1 MKKKLSIISVIFF
14 VIAAVFISALI
25 FFQYRT
31 FKEIRETNTQIQ
43 ITMNSISQKESEI
56 SNYDAIFSAALENS
70 SHSSS
75 ATSNHTTAVI
85 NQTSGNSV
93 FNQQEEDAFS
103 DTTNSG
109 AETVKPNGYIVCI
122 DPGHQSFDI
131 DMSGEEP
138 IGPGASETKA
148 KSTAGTTGAYT
159 GLPEFQLNLD
169 VALKL
174 KVMLEQRGYTVVMTR
189 TGNDVSI
196 SNKERAEFAAA
207 QNADIFVRI
216 HANGEDSKTSSGA
229 LTMAPSPEN
238 PYVSYLSSD
247 SVLLAQCILDA
258 YCDATGFTN
267 LGVQYYD
274 NMSGINWSSI
284 PVTII
289 EMGFMTNEQDDTQM
303 SNSDF
308 QYIMAQGIAD
318 GIDTYFE

>member
-1 MKKKLSIISVIFF
+1 MKKRSYFLPFFLVLALSVIIAVLVFF
-14 VIAAVFISALI
+14 NL
-25 FFQYRT
+25 RT
-31 FKEIRETNTQIQ
+31 LSGIRETNREIETAIDQ
-43 ITMNSISQKESEI
+43 ISQKQQELSQM
-56 SNYDAIFSAALENS
+56 DAVFSTASKTAAASTNTTGQTTAII
-70 SHSSS
+70 SHS
-75 ATSNHTTAVI
+75 
-85 NQTSGNSV
+85 SGNSV
-93 FNQQEEDAFS
+93 FQQSDEDSFS
-103 DTTNSG
+103 DTSNSG
-109 AETVKPNGYIVCI
+109 AETVEPNGYIVCI

-131 DMSGEEP
+131 DMSGQEP

-148 KSTAGTTGAYT
+148 MSTSGTTGAYS

-174 KVMLEQRGYTVVMTR
+174 QIILEQRGYTVVMTR
-189 TGNDVSI
+189 TGNDIAI

-216 HANGEDSKTSSGA
+216 HANGEDSGNSSGA

-247 SVLLAQCILDA
+247 SVLLSQCILDS
-258 YCDATGFTN
+258 YCEATSFSN

-274 NMSGINWSSI
+274 NMSGINWSTV

-289 EMGFMTNEQDDTQM
+289 EMGFMTNEHDDTQM

-308 QYIMAQGIAD
+308 QYTMAQGIAN

>member
-14 VIAAVFISALI
+14 VIAAVFISTLI

-31 FKEIRETNTQIQ
+31 FKEIRETNAQIQ
-43 ITMNSISQKESEI
+43 MTMNSISQKESEI
-56 SNYDAIFSAALENS
+56 SKYDAIFSAALENS

-75 ATSNHTTAVI
+75 ATSNNTTAII

-93 FNQQEEDAFS
+93 FNQHEEDSFS

-109 AETVKPNGYIVCI
+109 AETATPNGYIVCI

-274 NMSGINWSSI
+274 NMSGINWSSV

-308 QYIMAQGIAD
+308 QYTMAQGIAD
-318 GIDTYFE
+318 GIDAYFE

>member
-1 MKKKLSIISVIFF
+1 MKKRSYFLPIFLVLALSVIIAVLVFF
-14 VIAAVFISALI
+14 NL
-25 FFQYRT
+25 RT
-31 FKEIRETNTQIQ
+31 LSGIRETNREIQ
-43 ITMNSISQKESEI
+43 TAIDQISQKQQELSQMDTFF
-56 SNYDAIFSAALENS
+56 STASKTTTASTNTAGQATAII
-70 SHSSS
+70 SHS
-75 ATSNHTTAVI
+75 
-85 NQTSGNSV
+85 SGNSV
-93 FNQQEEDAFS
+93 FQQSDVDSFS

-109 AETVKPNGYIVCI
+109 AETAEPNGYIVCI

-131 DMSGEEP
+131 DMSSQEP

-148 KSTAGTTGAYT
+148 MSTSGTTGAYS

-174 KVMLEQRGYTVVMTR
+174 QIILEQRGYTVVMTR
-189 TGNDVSI
+189 TGNDIAI

-216 HANGEDSKTSSGA
+216 HANGEDSGSSSGA

-247 SVLLAQCILDA
+247 SVLLSQCILDS
-258 YCDATGFTN
+258 YCEATGFSN

-274 NMSGINWSSI
+274 NMSGINWSTV

-289 EMGFMTNEQDDTQM
+289 EMGFMTNEHDDTQM

-308 QYIMAQGIAD
+308 QYTMAQGIAD

>member
-1 MKKKLSIISVIFF
+1 MKKRAYFLPFF
-14 VIAAVFISALI
+14 LFLMISAILAVLI
-25 FFQYRT
+25 FFNLRT
-31 FKEIRETNTQIQ
+31 LSGIRETNHEIQ
-43 ITMNSISQKESEI
+43 TAIDSISQKQQELSQM
-56 SNYDAIFSAALENS
+56 DTIFSTVSKTFEA
-70 SHSSS
+70 S
-75 ATSNHTTAVI
+75 ANTTGQTTAI
-85 NQTSGNSV
+85 ITQTSGNSV
-93 FNQQEEDAFS
+93 FNQHEEDSFS

-109 AETVKPNGYIVCI
+109 AETATPNGYIVCI

-148 KSTAGTTGAYT
+148 KSTSGTTGAYT

-196 SNKERAEFAAA
+196 SNKERAEFAAE
-207 QNADIFVRI
+207 QGADIFVRL
-216 HANGEDSKTSSGA
+216 HANGEDTNTSSGA

-274 NMSGINWSSI
+274 NMSGINWSSV

-308 QYIMAQGIAD
+308 QYTMAQGIAD
-318 GIDTYFE
+318 GIDAYFE